1 MRAAGGS
8 GLDSG
13 GCSTLVTPP
22 AYCTPLPGRARSRWE
37 RTPPESCSDTCP
49 LRGAWPMALTSCWS
63 RLALVPAVTALRPDR
78 CGW

>member
-8 GLDSG
+8 GLDG
-13 GCSTLVTPP
+13 GVQYTCDTPRLFHTPP
-22 AYCTPLPGRARSRWE
+22 RRASSRWE
-37 RTPPESCSDTCP
+37 RTPPELCSDTCP